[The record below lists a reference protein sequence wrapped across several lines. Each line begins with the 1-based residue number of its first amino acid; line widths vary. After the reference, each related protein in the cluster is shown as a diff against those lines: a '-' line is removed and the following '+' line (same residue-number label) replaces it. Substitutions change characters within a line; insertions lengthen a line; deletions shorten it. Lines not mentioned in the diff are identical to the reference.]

1 VRRSPELAGLRAKKR
16 LAYGAQWE
24 LWIEPAFGI
33 EADMARKNRA
43 VTEALSRHQGRGI
56 EPGRSSP
63 EAKRI
68 AGVA

>member
-1 VRRSPELAGLRAKKR
+1 VHLSGELAGLRAQKR

-24 LWIEPAFGI
+24 LRIESAFRI
-33 EADMARKNRA
+33 KADLTWKDAA
-43 VTEALSRHQGRGI
+43 VTEALSRHEGRGI

-68 AGVA
+68 TGVA

>member
-1 VRRSPELAGLRAKKR
+1 VHLSGELAGLRAQKR
-16 LAYGAQWE
+16 LSYGTQRE
-24 LWIEPAFGI
+24 LRIESAFRI
-33 EADMARKNRA
+33 KADLTWKDGA
-43 VTEALSRHQGRGI
+43 VTEALSRHEGRGI

>member
-1 VRRSPELAGLRAKKR
+1 LAGLRAQKR

-24 LWIEPAFGI
+24 LRIEPAFRI
-33 EADMARKNRA
+33 EANMARKDRA
-43 VTEALSRHQGRGI
+43 VTEALSRHQGCGI

>member
-1 VRRSPELAGLRAKKR
+1 VHLSGEMPGLRAQEC

-24 LWIEPAFGI
+24 FWIEPAFGI
-33 EADMARKNRA
+33 EADMARKDRA

-63 EAKRI
+63 EAKWI
-68 AGVA
+68 ASVT